1 MLRYVDAQY
10 PGAALDAIVY
20 VTVAGSAVTAD
31 KERIIMDRE
40 SDPNAYDHVTCFAE
54 TI

>member
-1 MLRYVDAQY
+1 MGRSDNESAEMFF
-10 PGAALDAIVY
+10 
-20 VTVAGSAVTAD
+20 VTITAD

-54 TI
+54 TV